1 MSLLLQHLLVLTLA
15 GACAAYAIWG
25 AYQTLFG
32 KRNVLGKCCAKGC
45 AVTPEP
51 NKPQATQRVV
61 FLPVEML
68 RKSK

>member
-1 MSLLLQHLLVLTLA
+1 MPVLLQHILVLTLVA
-15 GACAAYAIWG
+15 ACVAYAVWG
-25 AYQTLFG
+25 AVQTLLG

-45 AVTPEP
+45 PTTPEP
-51 NKPQATQRVV
+51 QKQAAGNRVV

>member
-1 MSLLLQHLLVLTLA
+1 MPVLLQHLLVLTLV

-32 KRNVLGKCCAKGC
+32 GRNVLGKCCAKGC
-45 AVTPEP
+45 PTTPAP
-51 NKPQATQRVV
+51 AKAPTAQRVV